1 MATIQNLVI
10 DQGCPYTF
18 QLTVKDP
25 VGDPI
30 DLTGAT
36 VKAYIRRHPK
46 AVLFYAFGS
55 AVIGDP
61 TDGVLELSFDFAS
74 LDPSEPMPSGR
85 YIYDVVVTVDMNGTL
100 TPYKVVEGLVTFN
113 ATVSQDL

>member
-10 DQGCPYTF
+10 DQGCPYSF
-18 QLTVKDP
+18 RLTVKDP

-36 VKAYIRRHPK
+36 IKAYIRRHPK
-46 AVLFYAFGS
+46 AVLFYTFES
-55 AVIGDP
+55 AVVGDP
-61 TDGVLELSFDFAS
+61 TDGVIELTFDFATI
-74 LDPSEPMPSGR
+74 DPNVPQPSGR
-85 YIYDVVVTVDMNGTL
+85 YIYDVVVSANG

-113 ATVSQDL
+113 ATVSQDLV

>member
-10 DQGCPYTF
+10 DQGCPYSF
-18 QLTVKDP
+18 RLTVKDP

-36 VKAYIRRHPK
+36 IKAYIRRHPK

-61 TDGVLELSFDFAS
+61 TEGVLELSFDFTGVT
-74 LDPSEPMPSGR
+74 PQPSGR
-85 YIYDVVVTVDMNGTL
+85 YIYDVVVTAGGM
-100 TPYKVVEGLVTFN
+100 PYKIVEGLVTFN
-113 ATVSQDL
+113 PTVSQDID